1 MSILECIM
9 CVDLI
14 AEIALIVLSIV
25 SLRREMKNDK
35 DEER

>member
-1 MSILECIM
+1 MTILECIM

-25 SLRREMKNDK
+25 SLRRAMKNDK
-35 DEER
+35 DEKM